1 MNNKINSS
9 YPKIGNA
16 EIVRAEKLLGIRL
29 PESVKK
35 FYLENNGGMPE
46 CDVYISDGYEYMVNY
61 FMPLILPDGLDDTV
75 IATKRLIDDVSPSWF
90 IPIADDG
97 GELLYGFSTADEE
110 PGAIYCWITD
120 CECNEIPEDYNPDDY
135 MVYLSGNIQ
144 DFIEGMIKVED

>member
-9 YPKIGNA
+9 YPKIGDA
-16 EIVRAEKLLGIRL
+16 DIRRAEELLGVRL
-29 PESVKK
+29 PESMKK

-110 PGAIYCWITD
+110 LGVIYCWITD
-120 CECNEIPEDYNPDDY
+120 YYYGENPEEY
-135 MVYLSGNIQ
+135 MVHLCGSIQ
-144 DFIEGMIKVED
+144 DFIECMIKVED

>member
-9 YPKIGNA
+9 YPKIGDA
-16 EIVRAEKLLGIRL
+16 DIRRAEELLGVRL
-29 PESVKK
+29 PESMKK

-75 IATKRLIDDVSPSWF
+75 IATKRLIDDVSASWF

-97 GELLYGFSTADEE
+97 GELLYGFRTADEE
-110 PGAIYCWITD
+110 AGAIYCWITD
-120 CECNEIPEDYNPDDY
+120 YDYGENPEEY
-135 MVYLSGNIQ
+135 MVHLCGNIQ